1 MRKDMKKC
9 SKPLGYGIRRTPVV
23 LGLSAALCMPAAF
36 SYANVDNGMDRESV
50 LSVMQGKTIKGQIL
64 DETGESMIGVSVL
77 VKGTTIGTV
86 TDFDGNYTLE
96 VPSGKNILEISYIG
110 YKTKE
115 ITIGNNSLINIKM
128 EPDTQALDEVVV
140 IGYGTVKK
148 RDLTGAVASMK
159 NEDVTVAPTSNVM
172 EALQGKI
179 AGMDIVKSSGQ
190 VGEDVSILLRGSR
203 SIYGSNEPLFI
214 IDGIPGSYSQVNPSD
229 IESVDVLKDA
239 SSTAIYGSAGA
250 NGVVIITTKRGKEG
264 KATVNFDAYY
274 GFSGSPNY
282 KHGMVGDEWV
292 NYQREAYKYKNGDY
306 PSDMSALFGNQDYTD
321 AYNAGKWIDWIDEAS
336 GNTATT
342 QKYSLSV
349 SGGSEKTKIFASTS
363 YNREEGLLSNDNL
376 NKYSLRLNI
385 DQEIFSWAKMGFTS
399 NLTYQDRNQGVRNTF
414 TKGLSSFPLGDAYDQ
429 NGKINHEYITG
440 QYSPLGDFIEDQYV
454 NNTRSTYL
462 NVSGYLELSPIKD
475 FTFTSRI
482 NGTLSDSRQGQYWGD
497 QCNANRPS
505 YAGSPHAA
513 ITNKNAWNYT
523 WENILSYNTTIAK
536 DHNIGG
542 SVITSWNKNQN
553 DSSLAAA
560 SGQMVDR
567 WSFWRLASGASQ
579 HVESDF
585 AQTQKMSFAVRFNYS
600 YKGKYLFT
608 FSNRWDGVS
617 QFSAGHK
624 WDSFPAGAIAWR
636 ISDEPFMNVAK
647 NWLNNLKLRVGYGI
661 TGNSGGVDAYGT
673 TTQAY
678 VYTGNGLT
686 LNGQN
691 SSFTQ
696 YTGTYGSKDLGWEKS
711 YNWNVGLDYGI
722 LNNRVDGSIEWF
734 KTTTKG
740 LLFKRTL
747 PITSGLTGWGSPLS
761 IWQNIAETSNQGV
774 EVTINSHNI
783 KTKDFSWNTT
793 LSVTWSKEKIEK
805 LPDGDLISENLFVG
819 HSIKSI
825 YGYKYTGI
833 WGTNTPQDILDAYGV
848 KPGFIQI
855 ETLEKDGDGG
865 VHKYSTN
872 DRQVLGHTN
881 PDWIV
886 GLNNTFTYKNF
897 DLSVFA
903 MARYGQTINSDLLG
917 YYTAEQSVTT
927 NQLAGADYWTE
938 NNQGAYYPAPG
949 TGSEQSTVIS
959 ALRVRD
965 GSFIK
970 VKNITLGYTF
980 PVNISRKALMEK
992 CRIYATAYNPFIYVK
1007 DKQLKGTDPETNGSD
1022 AFPTFR
1028 QFVFG
1033 VNLTF

>member
-1 MRKDMKKC
+1 MKKC
-9 SKPLGYGIRRTPVV
+9 PKPLGYGIRRTPVV

-128 EPDTQALDEVVV
+128 ELDTQALDEVVV

-399 NLTYQDRNQGVRNTF
+399 NLTYQDRNQGVKNTF

>member
-1 MRKDMKKC
+1 MKKC
-9 SKPLGYGIRRTPVV
+9 PKPLGYGIRRTPVV

-77 VKGTTIGTV
+77 VKGTIIGTV

-399 NLTYQDRNQGVRNTF
+399 NLTYQDRNQGVKNTF

>member
-1 MRKDMKKC
+1 MKKC
-9 SKPLGYGIRRTPVV
+9 PKPLGYGIRRTPVV

-399 NLTYQDRNQGVRNTF
+399 NLTYQDRNQGVKNTF

-617 QFSAGHK
+617 QFSARHK

>member
-1 MRKDMKKC
+1 MKKC
-9 SKPLGYGIRRTPVV
+9 PKPLGYGIRRTPVV

-440 QYSPLGDFIEDQYV
+440 QYSPLGDFIEDQNV

>member
-1 MRKDMKKC
+1 MKKC
-9 SKPLGYGIRRTPVV
+9 PKPLGYGIRRTPVV

-96 VPSGKNILEISYIG
+96 VPSGKNILEISMLG

-399 NLTYQDRNQGVRNTF
+399 NLTYQDRNQGVKNTF

-833 WGTNTPQDILDAYGV
+833 WGTNTPQDILEAYGV

>member
-1 MRKDMKKC
+1 MKKC
-9 SKPLGYGIRRTPVV
+9 PKPLGYGIRRTPVV

-399 NLTYQDRNQGVRNTF
+399 NLTYQDRNQGVKNTF
-414 TKGLSSFPLGDAYDQ
+414 TKGLSSFPLGDAYHQ

-440 QYSPLGDFIEDQYV
+440 Q
-454 NNTRSTYL
+454 
-462 NVSGYLELSPIKD
+462 
-475 FTFTSRI
+475 
-482 NGTLSDSRQGQYWGD
+482 
-497 QCNANRPS
+497 
-505 YAGSPHAA
+505 
-513 ITNKNAWNYT
+513 
-523 WENILSYNTTIAK
+523 
-536 DHNIGG
+536 
-542 SVITSWNKNQN
+542 
-553 DSSLAAA
+553 
-560 SGQMVDR
+560 
-567 WSFWRLASGASQ
+567 
-579 HVESDF
+579 
-585 AQTQKMSFAVRFNYS
+585 
-600 YKGKYLFT
+600 
-608 FSNRWDGVS
+608 
-617 QFSAGHK
+617 
-624 WDSFPAGAIAWR
+624 
-636 ISDEPFMNVAK
+636 
-647 NWLNNLKLRVGYGI
+647 
-661 TGNSGGVDAYGT
+661 
-673 TTQAY
+673 
-678 VYTGNGLT
+678 
-686 LNGQN
+686 
-691 SSFTQ
+691 
-696 YTGTYGSKDLGWEKS
+696 
-711 YNWNVGLDYGI
+711 
-722 LNNRVDGSIEWF
+722 
-734 KTTTKG
+734 
-740 LLFKRTL
+740 
-747 PITSGLTGWGSPLS
+747 
-761 IWQNIAETSNQGV
+761 
-774 EVTINSHNI
+774 
-783 KTKDFSWNTT
+783 
-793 LSVTWSKEKIEK
+793 
-805 LPDGDLISENLFVG
+805 
-819 HSIKSI
+819 
-825 YGYKYTGI
+825 
-833 WGTNTPQDILDAYGV
+833 
-848 KPGFIQI
+848 
-855 ETLEKDGDGG
+855 
-865 VHKYSTN
+865 
-872 DRQVLGHTN
+872 
-881 PDWIV
+881 
-886 GLNNTFTYKNF
+886 
-897 DLSVFA
+897 
-903 MARYGQTINSDLLG
+903 
-917 YYTAEQSVTT
+917 
-927 NQLAGADYWTE
+927 
-938 NNQGAYYPAPG
+938 
-949 TGSEQSTVIS
+949 
-959 ALRVRD
+959 
-965 GSFIK
+965 
-970 VKNITLGYTF
+970 
-980 PVNISRKALMEK
+980 
-992 CRIYATAYNPFIYVK
+992 
-1007 DKQLKGTDPETNGSD
+1007 
-1022 AFPTFR
+1022 
-1028 QFVFG
+1028 
-1033 VNLTF
+1033 

>member
-1 MRKDMKKC
+1 MKKC
-9 SKPLGYGIRRTPVV
+9 PKPLGYGIRRTPVV

-399 NLTYQDRNQGVRNTF
+399 NLTYQDRNQGVKNTF

-482 NGTLSDSRQGQYWGD
+482 NGTLSDSRQGQYWGN

-903 MARYGQTINSDLLG
+903 MARYDQTINSDLLG

>member
-1 MRKDMKKC
+1 MKKC
-9 SKPLGYGIRRTPVV
+9 PKPLGYGIRRTPVV

-36 SYANVDNGMDRESV
+36 SYANVDNGMGSV

-399 NLTYQDRNQGVRNTF
+399 NLTYQDRNQGVKNTF

>member
-1 MRKDMKKC
+1 MKKC
-9 SKPLGYGIRRTPVV
+9 PKPLGYGIRRTPVV

-399 NLTYQDRNQGVRNTF
+399 NLTYQDRNQGVKNTF

-711 YNWNVGLDYGI
+711 YNWNVSLDYGI

>member
-1 MRKDMKKC
+1 MRKDIKKC
-9 SKPLGYGIRRTPVV
+9 PKPLGYGIRRTPVV

-36 SYANVDNGMDRESV
+36 SYAN
-50 LSVMQGKTIKGQIL
+50 TIKGQIL

-833 WGTNTPQDILDAYGV
+833 WGTNTPQDILEAYGV

>member
-1 MRKDMKKC
+1 MNQNVF
-9 SKPLGYGIRRTPVV
+9 IRRACMS
-23 LGLSAALCMPAAF
+23 LMFSMLCLLSLAQTHQV
-36 SYANVDNGMDRESV
+36 SGIVKDV
-50 LSVMQGKTIKGQIL
+50 
-64 DETGESMIGVSVL
+64 TGEPVIGVNVSVQGTGNGSITDL
-77 VKGTTIGTV
+77 DGKFAIPNVKEKDVLIV
-86 TDFDGNYTLE
+86 
-96 VPSGKNILEISYIG
+96 SYIG
-110 YKTKE
+110 YLTQSIPVGKQTSFTITLKE
-115 ITIGNNSLINIKM
+115 
-128 EPDTQALDEVVV
+128 DAQALDEVVV

-399 NLTYQDRNQGVRNTF
+399 NLTYQDRNQGVKNTF

-833 WGTNTPQDILDAYGV
+833 WGTNTPQDILEAYGV

>member
-1 MRKDMKKC
+1 MKKC
-9 SKPLGYGIRRTPVV
+9 PKPLGYGIRRTPVV

-399 NLTYQDRNQGVRNTF
+399 NLTYQDRNQGVKNTF

-567 WSFWRLASGASQ
+567 WSFWRLASGVSQ